1 MITRITEIYSTA
13 DKNYA
18 FKVFTSDKNAKNSFE
33 VVDKSFDGIVTKK
46 QDWLKR
52 MGEEWLQGIKKPMKT
67 AK

>member
-52 MGEEWLQGIKKPMKT
+52 MGEE
-67 AK
+67 